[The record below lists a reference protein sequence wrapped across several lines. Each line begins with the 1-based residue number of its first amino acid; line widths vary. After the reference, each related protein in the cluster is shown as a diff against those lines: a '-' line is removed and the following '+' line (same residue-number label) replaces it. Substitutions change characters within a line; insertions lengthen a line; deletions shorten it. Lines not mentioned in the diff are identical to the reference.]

1 MSQEHDNIPPAPA
14 QPDTETLDLDRA
26 TENAQDAALA
36 ERDAQIAALKEQV
49 LRERAEN
56 ENLRKRFEREKEQAL
71 KYGSERLLKDL
82 LPVLDS
88 LTLGIEAAQQSGDEH
103 LKQFTE
109 GSQMTLKMLLDT
121 LARHGIQQI
130 DPQGEKFN
138 PEFHEAVSALPN
150 ADVEANT
157 VLHVAQKG
165 YVLNGRSIRAAQ
177 VVIAR
182 AP

>member
-1 MSQEHDNIPPAPA
+1 MNPET
-14 QPDTETLDLDRA
+14 PDTPQENPEINFDNLTESP
-26 TENAQDAALA
+26 ENAQDAELTALH
-36 ERDAQIAALKEQV
+36 EQIAALKEQV

-71 KYGSERLLKDL
+71 KYGSENLLKDL

-88 LTLGIEAAQQSGDEH
+88 LTLGIEAAQQSDDEH
-103 LKQFTE
+103 LRQFIE
-109 GSQMTLKMLLDT
+109 GSQLTLKMLLET
-121 LARHGIQQI
+121 LARHGIIEI

-138 PEFHEAVSALPN
+138 PDYHEALSAVPH
-150 ADVEANT
+150 DEAEPNT
-157 VLHVAQKG
+157 VLHVTQKG

-177 VVIAR
+177 VILAR